1 MYPTLFRIGIFEI
14 HAYGLLLAMSFVIGI
29 YWSAACAPKR
39 GIAREAIL
47 DLALI
52 TVLSAILGSRIL
64 YVVTHV
70 EEFKGRWLDVINPV
84 QSDGTFGIGGL
95 SMLGG
100 VMLVL
105 ASMVIFC
112 KVRKLNFVR
121 LAETLAPSFA
131 LGEGLTRMGCFLNGC
146 CFGKA
151 CSLPWAV
158 VFPLSSP
165 AGATLPEAHVHP
177 TQIYSSLFGF
187 VLMLIVLMLD
197 RKTRP
202 EGFIMSVFFILYGLF
217 RIIVDF
223 FRYYEDSVQFPLLGT
238 QFTINQAIS
247 LLMVICGCILL
258 VRLRGKKV

>member
-14 HAYGLLLAMSFVIGI
+14 HAYGLLLALSFVIGI

-165 AGATLPEAHVHP
+165 AGATLPEEW
-177 TQIYSSLFGF
+177 
-187 VLMLIVLMLD
+187 
-197 RKTRP
+197 RRP
-202 EGFIMSVFFILYGLF
+202 
-217 RIIVDF
+217 
-223 FRYYEDSVQFPLLGT
+223 
-238 QFTINQAIS
+238 N
-247 LLMVICGCILL
+247 C
-258 VRLRGKKV
+258 

>member
-14 HAYGLLLAMSFVIGI
+14 HAYGLLLALSFVIGI